1 MEKKFKHLR
10 RFFESAGKEDILNNL
25 VEIMDHY
32 GDPRV
37 IEERIGSQK
46 QYRLIWKCG
55 DYNFTGYQDME
66 GFAAQIEKMGELMDS
81 MRAAAGRLG
90 DEYSMQ
96 IKISGDA
103 LELKFDPKFV
113 EGGDDYAFLANQ
125 QDSRTLNISSSELK
139 RFLFVKGYSIKDID
153 EDWDELS
160 QTGDLTVILNK
171 DMSGEDRDELLSIIE
186 PQVALW
192 TEEYGKNVEV
202 HVYNRIITFECQDE
216 KVSVFLKEED

>member
-46 QYRLIWKCG
+46 QYRLIWKCE

-90 DEYSMQ
+90 DEYSMH
-96 IKISGDA
+96 IKISGNA
-103 LELKFDPKFV
+103 LELKFEPKIV
-113 EGGDDYAFLANQ
+113 EGGDYSFLAKHQ
-125 QDSRTLNISSSELK
+125 ESRNLNISSSELK
-139 RFLFVKGYSIKDID
+139 RFLFAKGYSIKDID

-160 QTGDLTVILNK
+160 QKGDLSVILNK
-171 DMSGEDRDELLSIIE
+171 AMSGEDRDEFLGIIE

-192 TEEYGKNVEV
+192 TEEYGKEV
-202 HVYNRIITFECQDE
+202 VVRAWGAIITFECQDE